1 MNLDKAKLEAWL
13 DSLIEGRRLLI
24 TPYDDISKLKA
35 LECVDYRTEIHISP
49 YSLIPEIAETL
60 GVEWY
65 HEDDGTGYYQ
75 HKRWFFYKDI
85 EFHALSKEEE

>member
-24 TPYDDISKLKA
+24 TPYDDMLKS
-35 LECVDYRTEIHISP
+35 LECVDYRTEIHIAP
-49 YSLIPEIAETL
+49 YSLIPEIAEIL

-65 HEDDGTGYYQ
+65 HADDGTDYYQ
-75 HKRWFFYKDI
+75 HKRWFFYKDM
-85 EFHALSKEEE
+85 EFHAFSKEEE

>member
-13 DSLIEGRRLLI
+13 DALIEGRRLLI
-24 TPYDDISKLKA
+24 TPYDDMLKS
-35 LECVDYRTEIHISP
+35 LECVDYHTEIHISP

-65 HEDDGTGYYQ
+65 HVDDGSAYYQ
-75 HKRWFFYKDI
+75 HMRWFFYKDI
-85 EFHALSKEEE
+85 KFHALSKEEE